1 MDVMADRFAQAWRE
15 HRAYLV
21 DLAFRMLGDVG
32 DAQDVVQEAFLRL
45 TRELDRVD
53 DPRGWLTV
61 VTSRLCLD
69 QLRSARVRREEP
81 AVDLD
86 RAAVGDA
93 AVQVG
98 GHAAVDP
105 ADRVTLDDEVRA
117 ALHLVL
123 DRLAPAERVAF
134 VLHDVFR
141 VPFEEVAATLGR
153 PVATCRQLA
162 RRARQK
168 VGRPAAAP
176 RTGSADRE
184 LTEEFMRAAT
194 TGDLHA
200 LIAVLAP
207 DAWGRAEFAVPG
219 IAPQVN
225 RGAEDVARNL
235 VRFWGRGATMVAHPL
250 RGRPVV
256 LAYLGRDLAAVLEL
270 DIADRGVDG
279 RACVRSLR
287 AQVLALALPSQRVE
301 RR

>member
-1 MDVMADRFAQAWRE
+1 MTERFAQAWRD
-15 HRAYLV
+15 HRAYLM
-21 DLAFRMLGDVG
+21 DLAFRMLGDIG
-32 DAQDVVQEAFLRL
+32 DAQDAVQEAFVRL

-69 QLRSARVRREEP
+69 QLRSARARREES
-81 AVDLD
+81 AVDPE
-86 RAAVGDA
+86 RAGSGDA
-93 AVQVG
+93 TRRVSGQAP
-98 GHAAVDP
+98 VDP

-141 VPFEEVAATLGR
+141 VPFEEIATTLGR

-168 VGRPAAAP
+168 VGRPAVAVCAC
-176 RTGSADRE
+176 GADRE
-184 LTEEFMRAAT
+184 VIEEFMRATT

-219 IAPQVN
+219 IAAQVN
-225 RGAEDVARNL
+225 HGAEAVAQNL

-250 RGRPVV
+250 NGRPVV
-256 LAYLGRDLAAVLEL
+256 LAYLGRDLAAAFEL
-270 DIADRGVDG
+270 DIAERDG
-279 RACVRSLR
+279 HRRVRSLQ
-287 AQVLALALPSQRVE
+287 AQVLALALPAQP
-301 RR
+301 